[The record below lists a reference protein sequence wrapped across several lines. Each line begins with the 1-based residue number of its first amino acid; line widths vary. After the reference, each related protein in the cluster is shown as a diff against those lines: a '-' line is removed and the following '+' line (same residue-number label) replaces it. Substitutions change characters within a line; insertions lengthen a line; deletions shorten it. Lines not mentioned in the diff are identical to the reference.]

1 MTKIMLRS
9 SEKWVLKRHFT
20 MKALE
25 AVEKPNAQI
34 RDVTDASKGEAIKA
48 CITWMG
54 TQIQY

>member
-1 MTKIMLRS
+1 MLRS